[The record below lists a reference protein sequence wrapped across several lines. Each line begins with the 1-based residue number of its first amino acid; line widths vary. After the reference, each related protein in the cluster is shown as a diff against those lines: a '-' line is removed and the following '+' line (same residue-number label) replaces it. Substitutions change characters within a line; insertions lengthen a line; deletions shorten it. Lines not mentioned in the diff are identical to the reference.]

1 MLTLQL
7 LTLRYHAWF
16 HGIRSIRKRN
26 LPRRKFTMALDAWV
40 DIHPTIPRYDTSLL
54 LPRKSPMVRRHKPKT
69 VIVQT
74 SDLAQVHGERKIRQ
88 GLPCH
93 EAAPHE

>member
-1 MLTLQL
+1 
-7 LTLRYHAWF
+7 
-16 HGIRSIRKRN
+16 
-26 LPRRKFTMALDAWV
+26 MALDAWV
-40 DIHPTIPRYDTSLL
+40 DIYPTIPRYDTSLL
-54 LPRKSPMVRRHKPKT
+54 LPRKSQVVRRHKPKT

-88 GLPCH
+88 GFPCH